1 MSKKSSSKNTER
13 DPRIIQAGKKLRE
26 LRIEKGFSSYEAFAW
41 EHGIN
46 RVQYWRMENGQN
58 FTLESLFKVLDA
70 MKVSP
75 KDFFQ
80 DMK

>member
-1 MSKKSSSKNTER
+1 MSKKSTSKNTER

-46 RVQYWRMENGQN
+46 RVQYLSM
-58 FTLESLFKVLDA
+58 
-70 MKVSP
+70 
-75 KDFFQ
+75 
-80 DMK
+80 